1 MNDAPTPHLEGKQ
14 GDYAPITLVP
24 GDPKRA
30 RFIAEKYLQDIRQVN
45 SVRGADGFTG
55 MFEGTPISVQS
66 VGMGVPSAAIYY
78 TELIRSFGVQTLI
91 RVGSCG
97 GLSES
102 VKLGD
107 IICASAAGTD
117 SSAIATL
124 KGGLDLPSIPDW
136 DLLISAVKVA
146 AQRGINIVAGPVFTS
161 DLFYGPSMEIF
172 QKLTQ
177 RGILGVEMEVAG
189 LYTIAANE
197 GIKSLAFLTVS
208 DDIVRDEIMSSE
220 DRENTFDEMV
230 QVALGVATNIGSN

>member
-1 MNDAPTPHLEGKQ
+1 MDSGPTPHLEGER

-30 RFIAEKYLQDIRQVN
+30 RFIAENYLQEVRQVN

-55 MFEGTPISVQS
+55 TFNGIPISVQA

-78 TELIRSFGVQTLI
+78 TELIRFYGVQTII

-102 VKLGD
+102 VGLGD
-107 IICASAAGTD
+107 IICATGAGTD
-117 SSAIATL
+117 SAAIQTL
-124 KGGLDLPSIPDW
+124 NSGLTLPAVPSW
-136 DLLISAVKVA
+136 DLLSSAMSVA
-146 AQRGINIVAGPVFTS
+146 EEKGIVIMAGPVFTS
-161 DLFYGPSMEIF
+161 DLFYGPSTKIF
-172 QKLTQ
+172 EELGA

-189 LYTIAANE
+189 LFTIAALE
-197 GIKSLAFLTVS
+197 GVKALALLTVS
-208 DDIVRDEIMSSE
+208 DDIVRNKVMSSS

-230 QVALGVATNIGSN
+230 TVALGVASNQAG